1 MRWIKISLHY
11 QEETNEPKNNAGH
24 SFEGLEYL
32 TLLITDLNSFEF
44 PSLI

>member
-11 QEETNEPKNNAGH
+11 QEETNEAKDNAGH

-32 TLLITDLNSFEF
+32 RLLITDLNSFEF